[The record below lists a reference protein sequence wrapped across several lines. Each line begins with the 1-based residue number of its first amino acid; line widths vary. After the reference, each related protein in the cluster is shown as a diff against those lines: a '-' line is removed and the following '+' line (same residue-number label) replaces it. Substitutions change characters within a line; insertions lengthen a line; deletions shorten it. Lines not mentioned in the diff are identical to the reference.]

1 MKLFKT
7 ILAISFE
14 NSNGMYVEL
23 KNESVENYLR
33 YRSRFCSKSDH
44 INSFRTLQT
53 LKNFHKKKP
62 AITRIAGFFTFMKN
76 YKLAFAESV
85 YIHLRIRETDSVF
98 VKFFLHILLHIKVC
112 IPVVFA
118 FYEWSSIQ
126 VN

>member
-44 INSFRTLQT
+44 I
-53 LKNFHKKKP
+53 
-62 AITRIAGFFTFMKN
+62 
-76 YKLAFAESV
+76 
-85 YIHLRIRETDSVF
+85 
-98 VKFFLHILLHIKVC
+98 
-112 IPVVFA
+112 
-118 FYEWSSIQ
+118 
-126 VN
+126 